1 MGEDANV
8 RPAAARKLSAS
19 ALMLLGIDRFVTVT
33 DHGIG
38 VICTDRHV
46 QSWLCGEALL
56 GGALWALWED
66 GALSFTVEQRR
77 HAVIGAERPTAVVQR
92 QTRLDYPSNSLEARL
107 LEALSDRPEAAV
119 DALKATIG
127 KVHGQPWQNIM
138 LVAFHEIVDAGYV
151 SWRPLEGSGAKGWFV
166 RRMAKKIDVPGEPV
180 PDCRRLSAL
189 APEIDRLIARWDV
202 RWSGNDEALVAL
214 GRACHDAIVGRRIDL
229 ISVRGAGTGAGGVRG
244 ADEEEEWMSQARP
257 SCPRWARSI

>member
-1 MGEDANV
+1 MALRRSV
-8 RPAAARKLSAS
+8 ARGR
-19 ALMLLGIDRFVTVT
+19 ALG
-33 DHGIG
+33 
-38 VICTDRHV
+38 
-46 QSWLCGEALL
+46 
-56 GGALWALWED
+56 
-66 GALSFTVEQRR
+66 
-77 HAVIGAERPTAVVQR
+77 IGAERPPAVVQR

-127 KVHGQPWQNIM
+127 KVHGQPWHNIM

-166 RRMAKKIDVPGEPV
+166 RRMAKKIDVPGEPE

-189 APEIDRLIARWDV
+189 APEIDRLTARWDAW
-202 RWSGNDEALVAL
+202 WSGNDEALVAL

-229 ISVRGAGTGAGGVRG
+229 ISVRGAGALGGGGRG
-244 ADEEEEWMSQARP
+244 TDEEEAWMSQARP